1 MSIPSPD
8 LQREL
13 QKEEEALYPG
23 SDGKPIADN
32 TRQLRWIVTIYT
44 RLAGMFRSDPNVF
57 VAADLLW
64 YPEHQFMP

>member
-13 QKEEEALYPG
+13 QEEEDPSPG

-32 TRQLRWIVTIYT
+32 TRQLRWIVTICAG
-44 RLAGMFRSDPNVF
+44 LAGMFRNAPKVF
-57 VAADLLW
+57 VVADLLW